1 MGWCCSAPEV
11 QRPEDIY
18 ASLVIPKPPPVDVAE
33 IKASSDDDIPLFAPV
48 DSDDD
53 QIEISDTGLAQEDS
67 ENDDG
72 GAGEN
77 ENENNGEE
85 EEKEVIE
92 NENNSDPDAVHFA
105 EAKELSGDD
114 KDGEAD

>member
-18 ASLVIPKPPPVDVAE
+18 ASLVIPKPPPVEVAE

-53 QIEISDTGLAQEDS
+53 QIEISDTGLAQVDS
-67 ENDDG
+67 DNEEEG
-72 GAGEN
+72 KN
-77 ENENNGEE
+77 ENS
-85 EEKEVIE
+85 EEKENNDE
-92 NENNSDPDAVHFA
+92 EDNENDSNNIDNSDPDAVHFGA
-105 EAKELSGDD
+105 AKESSDD
-114 KDGEAD
+114 EKKE